1 MPSPVII
8 EGLEETLAN
17 LRELPQR
24 IGRTTLRKS
33 LVKAAQPVAVIA
45 RNLAP
50 VDEAN
55 LARSIVVS
63 TSLTRNQRR
72 TSQKANEV
80 EVYVG
85 PARGA
90 APGSTRYALNY
101 ASFVEFGTIDT
112 PAQPYLRPAWDRMQP
127 IVLKLFAA
135 DLKIQVEAAAGRV
148 SRNFFKIK

>member
-1 MPSPVII
+1 MATVTHI
-8 EGLEETLAN
+8 EGLEATLAN

-24 IGRTTLRKS
+24 IGRATLRRS
-33 LVKAAQPVAVIA
+33 LKKAAEPVAIIA

-63 TSLTRNQRR
+63 SSLTRHARKTRPKEQ
-72 TSQKANEV
+72 EV
-80 EVYVG
+80 EVYIG

-90 APGSTRYALNY
+90 APGISRYVLNY
-101 ASFVEFGTIDT
+101 AAFVEFGTVDT
-112 PAQPYLRPAWDRMQP
+112 PAQPYLRPAWDRAQP

-135 DLKIQVEAAAGRV
+135 DLKTQVEAAAGRV
-148 SRNFFKIK
+148 SRRFHKIR

>member
-1 MPSPVII
+1 MARDVQI
-8 EGLEETLAN
+8 EGLQETLAN

-24 IGRTTLRKS
+24 IGRAALRKS
-33 LVKAAQPVAVIA
+33 LLKAAQPVAVVA

-63 TSLTRNQRR
+63 TSQTSNARR
-72 TSQKANEV
+72 TRPKEQEV
-80 EVYVG
+80 EVYIG
-85 PARGA
+85 PARNVGA
-90 APGSTRYALNY
+90 GVSRYILNY
-101 ASFVEFGTIDT
+101 AAFVEFGTVKT

-135 DLKIQVEAAAGRV
+135 DLKVQVEGAAARL
-148 SRNFFKIK
+148 SRRFHKLR